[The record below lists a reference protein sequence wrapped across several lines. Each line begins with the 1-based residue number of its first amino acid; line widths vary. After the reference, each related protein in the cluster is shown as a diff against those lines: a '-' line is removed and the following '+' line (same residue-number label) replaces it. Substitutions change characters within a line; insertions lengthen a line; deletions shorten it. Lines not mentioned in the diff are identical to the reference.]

1 MKILVDTLGADKGY
15 EEITKGV
22 IKSLENHKELNI
34 TLIGNKKNI
43 ENILKEN
50 SEILTR
56 VDFIDTD
63 EYILNDEEP
72 ALAIRRKKDSS
83 LYLGFKALNED
94 SYDGLIS
101 CGSTGAL
108 LAGATLITKR
118 LKNISRAALTVVFP
132 TEKNPV
138 VLLDAGANMDCSKE
152 LLEQF
157 ALMGS
162 VYSSGV
168 LKINNPKVG
177 LLSVGTEEGKGDKL
191 RKETFEILKNSDINF
206 QGNIEARDFLSGIV
220 DVIVTDGFA
229 GNVLLKST
237 EGTAI
242 TIMSNLKKGILSS
255 AKAKLGAL
263 LLKDVLNDI
272 KGMLD
277 YNEYGAAPLLGVKK
291 AVFKAHGSSNARA
304 IETGINAMVKFI
316 ENDIITKIESNLGE
330 VELK

>member
-22 IKSLENHKELNI
+22 IKSLENHKDLKV
-34 TLIGNKKNI
+34 TLIGNKNNI
-43 ENILKEN
+43 ENIIKEKL
-50 SEILTR
+50 SDISR

-63 EYILNDEEP
+63 DYIKNDEEP

-83 LYLGFKALNED
+83 LYLGFKSLNDEE
-94 SYDGLIS
+94 YDGLIS

-118 LKNISRAALTVVFP
+118 LKNINRAALTIVFP
-132 TEKNPV
+132 SEKNPV
-138 VLLDAGANMDCSKE
+138 VLLDAGANMDCTPD

-157 ALMGS
+157 ALMGN

-168 LKINNPKVG
+168 LKIDNPKVG

-191 RKETFEILKNSDINF
+191 RKETFELFKNSDFNF
-206 QGNIEARDFLSGIV
+206 FGNIEARDFLSGIA
-220 DVIVTDGFA
+220 DVVVTDGFS

-242 TIMSNLKKGILSS
+242 TIMSNLKKGIVSS
-255 AKAKLGAL
+255 FKAKLGAL
-263 LLKDVLNDI
+263 LLKGVLTDI

-291 AVFKAHGSSNARA
+291 AVFKAHGSSNSRA
-304 IETGINAMVKFI
+304 IETGIDAMVKFI
-316 ENDIITKIESNLGE
+316 ENDIINKIESKLEERGN
-330 VELK
+330 